1 MRLGSYYAEGGQARA
16 CGLVGGDMLVDLNRA
31 DSAVPADLLA
41 IIAQLD
47 ELRPRL
53 TRLLGDPPADASF
66 ALSAAELAPP
76 LRPGK
81 IIGVGLNYRDHA
93 AETGQALPDY
103 PTVFAKF
110 PSSVTGPAQ
119 PIRLPAAASNQVDY
133 EGELG
138 VVIGRC
144 AHSVPEA
151 DALAAV
157 AGYVVVNDVSAR
169 DVQNR
174 TSQWTLGKSF
184 DTFAPFGP
192 FLVTADE
199 VPDPQRLDLS
209 VTVSGSVMQHSSTAN
224 MVFSVAALVSLLS
237 EIVTLEPGDL
247 IATGT
252 PGGVGAA
259 RTPPRFLRDGDVVEV
274 AIESL
279 GQLRN
284 PVVGVVASGSV
295 ASGSVAS
302 GSVASSAPAVS

>member
-16 CGLVGGDMLVDLNRA
+16 CGLADGNLVVDLNRA
-31 DSAVPADLLA
+31 DADLPADLLTIVA
-41 IIAQLD
+41 RLD

-53 TRLLGDPPADASF
+53 TRLLAGPAEAASVPL
-66 ALSAAELAPP
+66 ADVELAPP
-76 LRPGK
+76 LHPGK

-93 AETGQALPDY
+93 AETGQVLPDY

-119 PIRLPAAASNQVDY
+119 PIRLPAASTKVDY

-138 VVIGRC
+138 VVIGRRTR
-144 AHSVPEA
+144 AVPEA
-151 DALAAV
+151 EALAAV
-157 AGYVVVNDVSAR
+157 AGYLVVNDVSAR

-184 DTFAPFGP
+184 DTFAPIGP

-199 VPDPQRLDLS
+199 VPDPQQLDLS
-209 VTVSGSVMQHSSTAN
+209 VTVSGTVLQHSSTAN

-237 EIVTLEPGDL
+237 EVVTLEPGDL

-274 AIESL
+274 AIEGL
-279 GQLRN
+279 GRLRN
-284 PVVGVVASGSV
+284 PVTGPVASGA
-295 ASGSVAS
+295 ASGA
-302 GSVASSAPAVS
+302 VASSAATVS